1 VHSTGQ
7 AKEEGVIYK
16 TRPFFACPVKSRQR
30 YFTRVLSIFRAFVI
44 GFRRCL
50 LYSCFWGAF
59 VVNNSMSDSDFKE
72 VEFEASEKEKETR
85 QFDELSKKIIG
96 AAIEVHR
103 ELGPGFL
110 ESIYEEA
117 LKVELSEHGLSVE
130 FQKEVTIEYLGVVV
144 GVHRLDLLVEGQII
158 VEMKAAKELTD
169 VHLAQLRS
177 YLKATGLRVGLLL
190 NFAKPKLEIRRVV
203 N

>member
-1 VHSTGQ
+1 M
-7 AKEEGVIYK
+7 
-16 TRPFFACPVKSRQR
+16 TR
-30 YFTRVLSIFRAFVI
+30 L
-44 GFRRCL
+44 
-50 LYSCFWGAF
+50 
-59 VVNNSMSDSDFKE
+59 MSDLDFQE
-72 VEFEASEKEKETR
+72 AEFEASEKEKETR

-177 YLKATGLRVGLLL
+177 YLKATGLKVGLLL